1 MGDVL
6 RAVLTIG
13 LGIGG
18 FVGGLLLIYASTNL
32 LPSRWRGGGQL
43 AVFIGPVLIL
53 LVVGLFL
60 PALQSIALSF
70 TRDPQLPAGNRGLFA
85 NFHFIFTDKTQ
96 RQAVINS
103 LIWVIGG
110 GVVSTFMG
118 LTIARF
124 ADGMKRESI
133 VKSMIF
139 IPVALSLAGAGII
152 WKFVYDGPPFNYG
165 LLNAITKVIPG
176 LPDSVGG
183 DGQRS
188 WIIESGLSMNTFL
201 LVVVLIWVQTGFA
214 LIVLSAAI
222 KGVPESLAEAAKVDG
237 ATERQVFWR
246 ITVPF
251 IRPALLTVLTTGTIA
266 SLKAFDIVQA
276 MTGGN
281 FNTSTIANE
290 YYTNYSVQNRDNV
303 AATLGVILFCMVI
316 PVVVLNSRGQK
327 RAQELAG

>member
-6 RAVLTIG
+6 RAVLTIA

-18 FVGGLLLIYASTNL
+18 FVGGLLLIYGATNL
-32 LPSRWRGGGQL
+32 LPTKMRPGGQL
-43 AVFIGPVLIL
+43 AVFLGPVLVL
-53 LVVGLFL
+53 LFVGLFV
-60 PALQSIALSF
+60 PAVQSIFLGF
-70 TRDPQLPAGNRGLFA
+70 TRDPQLPPGNSGLFA
-85 NFHFIFTDKTQ
+85 NYGFIFSDKNL
-96 RQAVINS
+96 RQSVFNS
-103 LIWVIGG
+103 LVWVIGG
-110 GVVSTFMG
+110 GTISTIFG
-118 LTIARF
+118 LMIARF
-124 ADGMKRESI
+124 ADGMKREAI

-152 WKFVYDGPPFNYG
+152 WKFVYDGPPFDYG

-201 LVVVLIWVQTGFA
+201 LVIVLIWVQTGFA

-222 KGVPESLAEAAKVDG
+222 KGVPESLAEAARVDG
-237 ATERQVFWR
+237 ATDRQIFYR
-246 ITVPF
+246 ITVPY
-251 IRPALLTVLTTGTIA
+251 IRPALLTVITTGTIA

-290 YYTNYSVQNRDNV
+290 YYTNFSVQNRDNV
-303 AATLGVILFCMVI
+303 AAALGVVLFLMVI

-327 RAQELAG
+327 RAQEMAG